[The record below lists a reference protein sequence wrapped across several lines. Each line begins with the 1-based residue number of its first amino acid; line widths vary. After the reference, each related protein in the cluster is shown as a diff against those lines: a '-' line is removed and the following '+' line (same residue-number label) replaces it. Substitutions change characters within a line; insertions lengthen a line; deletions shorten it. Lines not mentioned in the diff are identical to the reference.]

1 MTTELAVL
9 EPETFTQKDLAV
21 YREPNEV
28 LAEAK
33 KAANALVEVISKK
46 KNPVKF
52 NGEQYLEFEDW
63 QTLGKFYGLA
73 VKITATEPV
82 NLDGVVGFLAKA
94 SVVHIPT
101 GQEISAAEA
110 MCLND
115 ERNWRGKPL
124 FQLRSMAQTR
134 AGSKAFRNVLAWV
147 VVLAGYRPTPSE
159 EMSPQEEDGKH
170 EVLKPTEKQM
180 RLLYIKMKE
189 NGWLGQTDGKLILE
203 GREALGKLWG
213 YTSSKDIT
221 AAHFQS
227 VLEYFSVPLQDRT
240 ETVGVE

>member
-1 MTTELAVL
+1 MGTDVIL
-9 EPETFTQKDLAV
+9 EPETFAQKDLAV
-21 YREPNEV
+21 YREPGAV
-28 LAEAK
+28 LAEAQ

-147 VVLAGYRPTPSE
+147 VVLAGYKPTPSE
-159 EMSPQEEDGKH
+159 ELPHEDDGKH
-170 EVLKPTEKQM
+170 ETLKPTEKQM
-180 RLLYIKMKE
+180 KLLYVKMGQ
-189 NGWLGQTDGKLILE
+189 NGWLGQDGKLIIE
-203 GREALGKLWG
+203 GREALEKHWG
-213 YTSSKDIT
+213 YTSSKEIT
-221 AAHFQS
+221 AVNFQP
-227 VLEYFSVPLQDRT
+227 VLEYFSSPLQDRL
-240 ETVGVE
+240 EAAGVE